1 MKLTKETLK
10 RIIKEEL
17 EAVQQEGF
25 LDRFKKKTPK
35 KKEMEEVPQE
45 AKEALFA
52 KLVAKGYA
60 DPKMGHSADD
70 VSTEEVEEGSKDYED
85 FKEVGLLVTI
95 DGKHYVGEY

>member
-25 LDRFKKKTPK
+25 LDIFKKKTPK
-35 KKEMEEVPQE
+35 KKEMEELQK

-70 VSTEEVEEGSKDYED
+70 VSAEEVEEGSKDYED